1 MHEKRER
8 EGVPTSN
15 DREQP
20 GVIDEV
26 MPKSLFRVRLQDGR
40 MLRAG
45 LDDKSRHGIVRL
57 LKGDAVIVRIFEHD
71 PTRGS
76 IQKKL

>member
-1 MHEKRER
+1 
-8 EGVPTSN
+8 
-15 DREQP
+15 
-20 GVIDEV
+20 
-26 MPKSLFRVRLQDGR
+26 

-57 LKGDAVIVRIFEHD
+57 LKGDSVIVRIFEND
-71 PTRGS
+71 PTRGT

>member
-1 MHEKRER
+1 MFERTEKEIL
-8 EGVPTSN
+8 TSN

-26 MPKSLFRVRLQDGR
+26 LPKSLFRVRLNDGR
-40 MLRAG
+40 TLRAG

-57 LKGDAVIVRIFEHD
+57 LKGDNVIVRIFEHD